1 MGGPG
6 SGRKKG
12 SGVNKDAIPKGMKKN
27 PNYNKKT
34 VAGTRDTRKTVSTM
48 TSKELTKRFYKTH
61 NKGGSLKNKKVKASW
76 SNE

>member
-12 SGVNKDAIPKGMKKN
+12 SGGVKKN
-27 PNYNKKT
+27 PDYNKKT
-34 VAGTRDTRKTVSTM
+34 ISGTRDTRKTVSTM
-48 TSKELTKRFYKTH
+48 SSKELAKKFYKTH

-76 SNE
+76 SNA